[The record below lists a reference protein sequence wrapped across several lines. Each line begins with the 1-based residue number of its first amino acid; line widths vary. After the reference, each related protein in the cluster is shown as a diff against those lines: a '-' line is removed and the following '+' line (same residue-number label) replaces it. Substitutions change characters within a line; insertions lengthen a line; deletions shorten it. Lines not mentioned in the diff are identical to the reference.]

1 MFKYQDILIYRFYLD
16 IVSLFLQKEGVI
28 MALAFGLFLVTLIFI
43 IWQPKGL
50 QIGTTAVIG
59 AVAAI
64 VLGVVSFDDVLTVIN
79 IVWDATLAF
88 IGIIILSMVL
98 DEIGFFEWAAIK
110 MTRLSGGSGN
120 KMFVYILLLGAVV
133 AAFFANDGAALIL
146 TPILLAKMKYL
157 KMKPLPIFA
166 FLMAGGFIGDAAS
179 NPLVISN
186 LTNIVTVGYFD
197 IGFVEYAKHMFLL
210 NLLSIIASIVVLWI
224 YFRKD
229 IPLHVNVDELPE
241 ASSVIKSQIMFKI
254 SWAFLVLLMAGYFI
268 GDMLHLPVSL
278 FALGGALLFLAI
290 ANHYKAVKPIMTIK
304 AAPWQVVWFSIG
316 LYVVVYGLKNA
327 GLTDIIASW
336 IAELIAQGNVIAVIG
351 TGFLSAVISSIM
363 NNMPTIM
370 IMDIAIDKVG
380 YVGNEALVYANILGS
395 NLGPKM
401 TPIGSLATLL
411 WLHVLAQKGVKIGWG
426 EYMRVGL
433 VVTPPVLFIALL
445 GLI

>member
-1 MFKYQDILIYRFYLD
+1 MT
-16 IVSLFLQKEGVI
+16 
-28 MALAFGLFLVTLIFI
+28 LAFGLFLVTLVFI

-59 AVAAI
+59 AIVAI
-64 VLGVVSFDDVLTVIN
+64 VLGVVSFNDVLTVID

-110 MTRLSGGSGN
+110 MARLSGGNGN

-197 IGFVEYAKHMFLL
+197 IGFVEYAKNMFLP
-210 NLLSIIASIVVLWI
+210 NLLSIIASIGILWI
-224 YFRKD
+224 YFRKE
-229 IPLHVNVDELPE
+229 IPLHVNVEALPE
-241 ASSVIKSQIMFKI
+241 ASSVIKNQTMFKF
-254 SWAFLVLLMAGYFI
+254 SWIFLALLMVGYFI
-268 GDMLHLPVSL
+268 GDRFHLPVSL
-278 FALGGALLFLAI
+278 FALGGALVFLAI
-290 ANHYKAVKPIMTIK
+290 ANHYKAAKPIMTIK

-336 IAELIAQGNVIAVIG
+336 IEILLVQGEVAAVIG
-351 TGFLSAVISSIM
+351 TGFLSAIISSIM

-380 YVGNEALVYANILGS
+380 YVGHEALVYANILGS

-411 WLHVLAQKGVKIGWG
+411 WLHVLAQKGVKIGWV
-426 EYMRVGL
+426 EYMKVGL
-433 VVTPPVLFIALL
+433 VITPPVLFVALL
-445 GLI
+445 GLL

>member
-1 MFKYQDILIYRFYLD
+1 MFLAS
-16 IVSLFLQKEGVI
+16 SLFLI
-28 MALAFGLFLVTLIFI
+28 TLVFV

-50 QIGTTAVIG
+50 QIGTTTVIG
-59 AVAAI
+59 AIAALLI
-64 VLGVVSFDDVLTVIN
+64 GVVSFQDVITVID

-110 MTRLSGGSGN
+110 MAKLSGGSGN
-120 KMFVYILLLGAVV
+120 KMFVYILLLGALV

-157 KMKPLPIFA
+157 KMKPLAIFA
-166 FLMAGGFIGDAAS
+166 FLMAGGFIGDSAS

-186 LTNIVTVGYFD
+186 LTNIVTAGYFD
-197 IGFVEYAKHMFLL
+197 IGFMEYAKNMFLP
-210 NLLSIIASIVVLWI
+210 NLLSIIASIAILWV

-229 IPLHVNVDELPE
+229 IPLQVDVTTLPE
-241 ASSVIKSQIMFKI
+241 AYSVIKNKTMFKF
-254 SWAFLVLLMAGYFI
+254 SWFFLALLMGGYFI
-268 GDMLHLPVSL
+268 GDHYNLPISL
-278 FALGGALLFLAI
+278 FALGGALIFLAI
-290 ANHYKAVKPIMTIK
+290 ATYFKAVKPMRTIRS
-304 AAPWQVVWFSIG
+304 APWQVVWFSIG

-327 GLTDIIASW
+327 GLTDVIASW
-336 IAELIAQGNVIAVIG
+336 IETLSHQGEAVAIIG
-351 TGFLSAVISSIM
+351 TGFLSGIISAVM

-426 EYMRVGL
+426 EYMKVGL
-433 VVTPPVLFIALL
+433 VITPPVLFVALL

>member
-1 MFKYQDILIYRFYLD
+1 
-16 IVSLFLQKEGVI
+16 
-28 MALAFGLFLVTLIFI
+28 MALAMLVFLITLVFV

-50 QIGTTAVIG
+50 QIGTTAVVG
-59 AVAAI
+59 AVVALL
-64 VLGVVSFDDVLTVIN
+64 VGVVSFNDVVVVID

-110 MTRLSGGSGN
+110 MAKLSGGNGH

-157 KMKPLPIFA
+157 KMKPLAIFA
-166 FLMAGGFIGDAAS
+166 FLMAGGFIGDSAS

-197 IGFVEYAKHMFLL
+197 IGFVEYAKNMFLP
-210 NLLSIIASIVVLWI
+210 NLLAIFASIVVLWI

-229 IPLHVNVDELPE
+229 IPFSIDVSTLPE
-241 ASSVIKSQIMFKI
+241 ASSVIKNQIMFKF
-254 SWAFLVLLMAGYFI
+254 SWFFLSILMVGYFV
-268 GDMLHLPVSL
+268 GDFYNLPVSL

-304 AAPWQVVWFSIG
+304 AAPWQVVWFSVG

-327 GLTDIIASW
+327 GLTDVIASW
-336 IAELIAQGNVIAVIG
+336 IIELNTHGNIVAIIG

-370 IMDIAIDKVG
+370 IMDIAIDHVG
-380 YVGNEALVYANILGS
+380 YIGNEALVYANILGS

-411 WLHVLAQKGVKIGWG
+411 WLHVLAQKGVKITWS
-426 EYMRVGL
+426 EYMKVGL
-433 VVTPPVLFIALL
+433 VITPPVLFVALL

>member
-1 MFKYQDILIYRFYLD
+1 ML
-16 IVSLFLQKEGVI
+16 
-28 MALAFGLFLVTLIFI
+28 LASTLFLVTLLFV

-59 AVAAI
+59 AI
-64 VLGVVSFDDVLTVIN
+64 LTLMMGVVSFQDVLTVID

-110 MTRLSGGSGN
+110 MAKLSGGSGN
-120 KMFVYILLLGAVV
+120 KMFVYILLLGALV

-157 KMKPLPIFA
+157 KMNPLAIFA

-179 NPLVISN
+179 NPLIISN
-186 LTNIVTVGYFD
+186 LTNIVTAGYFD
-197 IGFVEYAKHMFLL
+197 IGFVEYLKHMFLP
-210 NLLSIIASIVVLWI
+210 NLLSITASIAILWI

-229 IPLHVNVDELPE
+229 IPLSVDVSELPE
-241 ASSVIKSQIMFKI
+241 AASVIKNQTMFKL
-254 SWAFLVLLMAGYFI
+254 SWWFLGFLMLGYFI
-268 GDMLHLPVSL
+268 GDHYHLPVSV
-278 FALGGALLFLAI
+278 FALGGALLFLLI
-290 ANHYKAVKPIMTIK
+290 ANYYKATKPIMTIK

-336 IAELIAQGNVIAVIG
+336 IEVLQTQSHAVAVIG
-351 TGFLSAVISSIM
+351 TGFLSGFISSIM

-380 YVGNEALVYANILGS
+380 YTGNEALVYANILGS

-426 EYMRVGL
+426 EYMKVGL
-433 VVTPPVLFIALL
+433 LITPPVLLVALL
-445 GLI
+445 GLL

>member
-1 MFKYQDILIYRFYLD
+1 MLL
-16 IVSLFLQKEGVI
+16 
-28 MALAFGLFLVTLIFI
+28 ALTVFIVTLIFV
-43 IWQPKGL
+43 IWQPRGL

-59 AVAAI
+59 AVMALL
-64 VLGVVSFDDVLTVIN
+64 VGVVSFNDVITVTD

-110 MTRLSGGSGN
+110 MAKLSGGSGN
-120 KMFVYILLLGAVV
+120 KMFVYILLLGAIVS
-133 AAFFANDGAALIL
+133 AFFANDGAALIL

-157 KMKPLPIFA
+157 RMNPIAIFA
-166 FLMAGGFIGDAAS
+166 FLMAGGFIGDSAS
-179 NPLVISN
+179 SPLVISN
-186 LTNIVTVGYFD
+186 LTNIVTAGYFD
-197 IGFVEYAKHMFLL
+197 IGFWEYAKNMFLP
-210 NLLSIIASIVVLWI
+210 NLLSIVASIGVLWL

-229 IPLHVNVDELPE
+229 IPLKVDVTQLPE
-241 ASSVIKSQIMFKI
+241 AASVIKNQTMFKF
-254 SWAFLVLLMAGYFI
+254 SWFFLALLMVGYFI
-268 GDMLHLPVSL
+268 GDYYNLPVSL
-278 FALGGALLFLAI
+278 FALGGGLLFLMI
-290 ANHYKAVKPIMTIK
+290 ANHYKAVKPMVTIK

-336 IAELIAQGNVIAVIG
+336 IVVLNTQGDAIAIIG
-351 TGFLSAVISSIM
+351 TGFLAAVTSSIM

-370 IMDIAIDKVG
+370 IMDIAIDQVG

-411 WLHVLAQKGVKIGWG
+411 WLHVLAQKGVKISWID
-426 EYMRVGL
+426 YMKVGL
-433 VVTPPVLFIALL
+433 VITPPVLFIALL

>member
-1 MFKYQDILIYRFYLD
+1 
-16 IVSLFLQKEGVI
+16 
-28 MALAFGLFLVTLIFI
+28 MALAFGLFLVTLLFI

-50 QIGTTAVIG
+50 QIGTTAVVG
-59 AVAAI
+59 AVVALVI
-64 VLGVVSFDDVLTVIN
+64 GVVSFEDVLTVTG
-79 IVWDATLAF
+79 IVWDATLSF

-110 MTRLSGGSGN
+110 MAKLSGGSGN
-120 KMFVYILLLGAVV
+120 KLFVYILLLGAFV
-133 AAFFANDGAALIL
+133 AALFANDGAALIL
-146 TPILLAKMKYL
+146 TPIVLAKMKYL
-157 KMKPLPIFA
+157 KMKPLAIFA
-166 FLMAGGFIGDAAS
+166 FLMAGGFIGDSAS

-186 LTNIVTVGYFD
+186 LTNIVTAGYFH
-197 IGFVEYAKHMFLL
+197 IGFMEYMKNMFLP
-210 NLLSIIASIVVLWI
+210 NILSILASIAILFI

-229 IPLHVNVDELPE
+229 IPLQVDVNALPE
-241 ASSVIKSQIMFKI
+241 ASSVIKNQTMFKL
-254 SWAFLVLLMAGYFI
+254 SWVFLGLLMLGYFI
-268 GDMLHLPVSL
+268 GDAYHLPISL
-278 FALGGALLFLAI
+278 FALGGAIIFLLI

-336 IAELIAQGNVIAVIG
+336 VALLMHQGDTIAIIG
-351 TGFLSAVISSIM
+351 TGFLSAVISSVM

-426 EYMRVGL
+426 EYMKVGL
-433 VVTPPVLFIALL
+433 VVTPPVLFVALL
-445 GLI
+445 GLL

>member
-1 MFKYQDILIYRFYLD
+1 MFLA
-16 IVSLFLQKEGVI
+16 STLFFI
-28 MALAFGLFLVTLIFI
+28 TLIFV

-50 QIGTTAVIG
+50 QIGTTTVIG
-59 AVAAI
+59 AIVALI
-64 VLGVVSFDDVLTVIN
+64 IGVVSFQDVITVID

-110 MTRLSGGSGN
+110 MAKLSGGNGN
-120 KMFVYILLLGAVV
+120 KMFVYILLLGALV

-157 KMKPLPIFA
+157 KMKPLAIFA
-166 FLMAGGFIGDAAS
+166 FLMAGGFIGDSAS

-186 LTNIVTVGYFD
+186 LTNIVTAGYFD
-197 IGFVEYAKHMFLL
+197 IGFVEYAKNMFLP
-210 NLLSIIASIVVLWI
+210 NLLSIIASIAILWI

-229 IPLHVNVDELPE
+229 IPLAVDVTKLPE
-241 ASSVIKSQIMFKI
+241 ASSVIKNQTMFKF
-254 SWAFLVLLMAGYFI
+254 SWFFLALLMGGYFI
-268 GDMLHLPVSL
+268 GDHYNLPISL
-278 FALGGALLFLAI
+278 FALGGALIFLAI
-290 ANHYKAVKPIMTIK
+290 ANYFKAVKPIRTIRS
-304 AAPWQVVWFSIG
+304 APWQVVWFSIG

-327 GLTDIIASW
+327 GLTDVIASW
-336 IAELIAQGNVIAVIG
+336 IEALSHQGEAVAIIG
-351 TGFLSAVISSIM
+351 TGFLSGIISSVM

-426 EYMRVGL
+426 EYMKVGL
-433 VVTPPVLFIALL
+433 VITPPVLFVALL

>member
-1 MFKYQDILIYRFYLD
+1 MVLAF
-16 IVSLFLQKEGVI
+16 SLFLI
-28 MALAFGLFLVTLIFI
+28 TLLFI

-50 QIGTTAVIG
+50 QIGTSAVIG
-59 AVAAI
+59 AIVA
-64 VLGVVSFDDVLTVIN
+64 VLIGVVSVDDVFTVTS

-110 MTRLSGGSGN
+110 MAKLSGGSGN
-120 KMFVYILLLGAVV
+120 KMFVYILLLGALV

-157 KMKPLPIFA
+157 KMKPLAIFA
-166 FLMAGGFIGDAAS
+166 FLMAGGFIGDSAS

-186 LTNIVTVGYFD
+186 LTNIVTAGYFH
-197 IGFVEYAKHMFLL
+197 IGFLEYAKNMFLP
-210 NLLSIIASIVVLWI
+210 NLLAIFASIVVLWI

-229 IPLHVNVDELPE
+229 IPLQVDVSQLPE
-241 ASSVIKSQIMFKI
+241 AHTVIKNRTMFNL
-254 SWAFLVLLMAGYFI
+254 SWYFLAFLMVAYLV
-268 GDMLHLPVSL
+268 GDHYSLPISV
-278 FALGGALLFLAI
+278 FALGGALVFLAL
-290 ANHYKAVKPIMTIK
+290 ATYHKSVKPLETIK
-304 AAPWQVVWFSIG
+304 AAPWQIVWFSIG

-327 GLTDIIASW
+327 GLTDVIASW
-336 IAELIAQGNVIAVIG
+336 IVELQTQGTFVAVIG
-351 TGFLSAVISSIM
+351 TGFLSAFISSVM

-380 YVGNEALVYANILGS
+380 YVGNEALVYANVLGS

-426 EYMRVGL
+426 EYMKVGL
-433 VVTPPVLFIALL
+433 VITPPVLFVALL
-445 GLI
+445 GLL

>member
-1 MFKYQDILIYRFYLD
+1 MLLAITVFLI
-16 IVSLFLQKEGVI
+16 
-28 MALAFGLFLVTLIFI
+28 TLIFV

-59 AVAAI
+59 AVVALL
-64 VLGVVSFDDVLTVIN
+64 VGVVNTTDLFTVID

-88 IGIIILSMVL
+88 IGVIIISMIL

-110 MTRLSGGSGN
+110 MAKLSRGN
-120 KMFVYILLLGAVV
+120 GHLMFVYILLLGAVV

-157 KMKPLPIFA
+157 KMKPLAIFA
-166 FLMAGGFIGDAAS
+166 FLMAGGFIGDSAS
-179 NPLVISN
+179 NPFVISN
-186 LTNIVTVGYFD
+186 LTNIVTAGYFD
-197 IGFVEYAKHMFLL
+197 IGFLEYAKNMFLP
-210 NLLSIIASIVVLWI
+210 NLLSIFASIVVLWV

-229 IPLHVNVDELPE
+229 IPFTVDVSKLPE
-241 ASSVIKSQIMFKI
+241 PKCVIKNKTMFNF
-254 SWAFLVLLMAGYFI
+254 SWFFLATLMLGYFV
-268 GDMLHLPVSL
+268 GDMFELPVSV

-290 ANHYKAVKPIMTIK
+290 ANHYKAVKPIATIK
-304 AAPWQVVWFSIG
+304 AAPWQVVWFSVG

-327 GLTDIIASW
+327 GFTDVIASW
-336 IAELIAQGNVIAVIG
+336 IMQLNTQGDFVAVMG
-351 TGFLSAVISSIM
+351 TGFLSAIISSIM

-380 YVGNEALVYANILGS
+380 YIGNEALVYANILGS

-411 WLHVLAQKGVKIGWG
+411 WLHVLAKKGVKITWT
-426 EYMRVGL
+426 EYMKVGL
-433 VVTPPVLFIALL
+433 VITPPVLFVALL
-445 GLI
+445 GLV

>member
-1 MFKYQDILIYRFYLD
+1 MFLAS
-16 IVSLFLQKEGVI
+16 VLFLI
-28 MALAFGLFLVTLIFI
+28 TLVFV
-43 IWQPKGL
+43 IWQPRGL

-59 AVAAI
+59 AIAALLI
-64 VLGVVSFDDVLTVIN
+64 GVVDIKDVVSVID

-88 IGIIILSMVL
+88 IGVIIISMIL
-98 DEIGFFEWAAIK
+98 DEIGFFEYAAIK
-110 MTRLSGGSGN
+110 MAKLSRGN
-120 KMFVYILLLGAVV
+120 GHLMFVYILLLGAVV

-157 KMKPLPIFA
+157 KMKPLAIFA
-166 FLMAGGFIGDAAS
+166 FLMAGGFIGDSAS

-197 IGFVEYAKHMFLL
+197 IGFVEYAKNMFLP
-210 NLLSIIASIVVLWI
+210 NMLSIFASIIVLWI

-229 IPLHVNVDELPE
+229 IHLQVDVSTLPE
-241 ASSVIKSQIMFKI
+241 ASSVIKNKTMFKF
-254 SWAFLVLLMAGYFI
+254 SWFFLALLMAGYFI
-268 GDMLHLPVSL
+268 GDIYHLPVSI
-278 FALGGALLFLAI
+278 FALGGALVFLLI
-290 ANHYKAVKPIMTIK
+290 ANSYKAVKPIMTIK

-327 GLTDIIASW
+327 GFTDVISIWIVELKTYGSFAS
-336 IAELIAQGNVIAVIG
+336 VIG
-351 TGFLSAVISSIM
+351 TGFLSAFISSIM

-411 WLHVLAQKGVKIGWG
+411 WLHVLEKKGVKISWG
-426 EYMRVGL
+426 EYMKVGL
-433 VVTPPVLFIALL
+433 VVTPPVLFVALL
-445 GLI
+445 GLV

>member
-1 MFKYQDILIYRFYLD
+1 MFLA
-16 IVSLFLQKEGVI
+16 SALFLI
-28 MALAFGLFLVTLIFI
+28 TLVFV

-59 AVAAI
+59 AIVALI
-64 VLGVVSFDDVLTVIN
+64 IGVVSFGDVVTVID
-79 IVWDATLAF
+79 IVWDATLSF

-110 MTRLSGGSGN
+110 MAKLSGGSGN
-120 KMFVYILLLGAVV
+120 KMFVYILLLGALV

-157 KMKPLPIFA
+157 KMKPLAIFA
-166 FLMAGGFIGDAAS
+166 FLMAGGFIGDSAS

-186 LTNIVTVGYFD
+186 LTNIVTAGYFD
-197 IGFVEYAKHMFLL
+197 IGFIEYAKHMFLP
-210 NLLSIIASIVVLWI
+210 NLLSIFASIAILWI

-229 IPLHVNVDELPE
+229 IPLTVDVTELPE
-241 ASSVIKSQIMFKI
+241 PSSVIKNQTMFKI
-254 SWAFLVLLMAGYFI
+254 SWFFLALLMVGYFI
-268 GDMLHLPVSL
+268 GDHYNLPISV

-304 AAPWQVVWFSIG
+304 AAPWQIVWFSIG

-327 GLTDIIASW
+327 GLTDVIASW
-336 IAELIAQGNVIAVIG
+336 IETLSHQGEAVAIIG
-351 TGFLSAVISSIM
+351 TGFLSGIISSIM

-426 EYMRVGL
+426 EYMKVGL
-433 VVTPPVLFIALL
+433 VITPPVLFVALL
-445 GLI
+445 GLL